1 MFDDQLTADKPDR
14 RVLYRRWRP
23 SSFEDVVGQEH
34 VTRTLRNAVKLGR
47 IGHAYLFTGPR
58 GTGKTSVARILYR
71 AVNCLNPDD
80 GEPDNTCPICQSALD
95 GRALDLVEIDAASNR
110 GIDDMRD
117 LRDKVAYRP
126 NEGRYRVYIIDEAH
140 ELTPQA
146 WDAFLKTL
154 EEPPEH
160 AIFVLATTEAHKVP
174 PTIVSRCQ
182 RFDFRRIPFGACR
195 EQLAR
200 VAQAE
205 GMQVEP
211 AVLERLAL
219 TARGGLRDAL
229 SLLDQLGAFAAAGIR
244 IDMDVARSVLS
255 LPSAE
260 AVRRVIDGLTRR
272 DASAVMAD
280 LDEVV
285 AGGADPRLFVEELV
299 TDLRALLLVRSR
311 ADGRL
316 ADEMPAEEADWL
328 RERAPGWTTGALIS
342 LIKELSESL
351 ARTRDA
357 QQFQVQTE
365 VALLAACDL
374 PGGVATPAMVAVPP
388 ASPASPPP
396 PVAAPTRAAPP
407 PPEAP
412 PTPPAEAAEAV
423 DLVPA
428 PTPPSAPVATVEPV
442 PAESAPPEPPEPAA
456 TAEPE
461 PLSLQAIQARWSDV
475 VEYVM
480 GHRRILALRGATPL
494 AVEDAEHGQ
503 RLVLGFGNEIYL
515 KRADAAANRQAIQDG
530 ISHVLG
536 RRYALRYTVVT
547 GRLEDDPV
555 ISYAVQKFGG
565 RPRRV
570 GSDEAVSS

>member
-1 MFDDQLTADKPDR
+1 MFEAQLQGQTTDK

-23 SSFEDVVGQEH
+23 GRFEDVVGQEH

-160 AIFVLATTEAHKVP
+160 AVFVLATTEAHEVP
-174 PTIVSRCQ
+174 ATIISRCQ
-182 RFDFRRIPFGACR
+182 RFDFRRIPYGACR
-195 EQLAR
+195 AQLAR
-200 VAQAE
+200 VAEAE
-205 GMQVEP
+205 GMQVEA
-211 AVLERLAL
+211 AVLDRLAL
-219 TARGGLRDAL
+219 TARGGLRDGL
-229 SLLDQLGAFAAAGIR
+229 SLLDQLGAFAAAGVR

-255 LPSAE
+255 LPSVE
-260 AVRRVIDGLTRR
+260 AVRRVIHGLTRR
-272 DASAVMAD
+272 DASGVMAD

-316 ADEMPAEEADWL
+316 AEEMPAEEAEWL
-328 RERAPGWTTGALIS
+328 RERAPGWTTGALIG

-365 VALLAACDL
+365 LALLAACEL
-374 PGGVATPAMVAVPP
+374 PGGVVGPATVTVSAAG
-388 ASPASPPP
+388 APP
-396 PVAAPTRAAPP
+396 PVATPPRATPP
-407 PPEAP
+407 PQAP
-412 PTPPAEAAEAV
+412 PTPAAEPAEAV

-428 PTPPSAPVATVEPV
+428 P
-442 PAESAPPEPPEPAA
+442 
-456 TAEPE
+456 
-461 PLSLQAIQARWSDV
+461 
-475 VEYVM
+475 
-480 GHRRILALRGATPL
+480 
-494 AVEDAEHGQ
+494 
-503 RLVLGFGNEIYL
+503 
-515 KRADAAANRQAIQDG
+515 
-530 ISHVLG
+530 
-536 RRYALRYTVVT
+536 
-547 GRLEDDPV
+547 
-555 ISYAVQKFGG
+555 
-565 RPRRV
+565 
-570 GSDEAVSS
+570 

>member
-1 MFDDQLTADKPDR
+1 MFEEPLQAARTDR

-23 SSFEDVVGQEH
+23 SRFEDVVGQEH

-47 IGHAYLFTGPR
+47 IAHAYLFTGPR

-71 AVNCLNPDD
+71 AVNCPQPHD
-80 GEPDNTCPICQSALD
+80 GEPDNTCPLCLAALD

-126 NEGRYRVYIIDEAH
+126 AEGRYRVYIIDEAH
-140 ELTPQA
+140 ELTSFA

-160 AIFVLATTEAHKVP
+160 AIFVLATTEAHAVP

-182 RFDFRRIPFGACR
+182 RFDFRRIPFAACR

-200 VAQAE
+200 VAEAE
-205 GMQVEP
+205 GMRVEP
-211 AVLERLAL
+211 AVLDRLAL

-229 SLLDQLGAFAAAGIR
+229 SLLDQLGAFAAAGLT
-244 IDMDVARSVLS
+244 IDLQVARSVLS
-255 LPSAE
+255 LPSVE
-260 AVRRVIDGLTRR
+260 AVRRVLDGLTRR

-280 LDEVV
+280 LDAVV

-311 ADGRL
+311 ADARL

-328 RERAPGWTTGALIS
+328 RQRAAGWTTGILIS

-365 VALLAACDL
+365 LALLAACEL
-374 PGGVATPAMVAVPP
+374 PGGVAAPP
-388 ASPASPPP
+388 AASAPA
-396 PVAAPTRAAPP
+396 AAPP
-407 PPEAP
+407 AP
-412 PTPPAEAAEAV
+412 PPAPPPALA
-423 DLVPA
+423 PA
-428 PTPPSAPVATVEPV
+428 PTT
-442 PAESAPPEPPEPAA
+442 PEPPLPGPTPNALD
-456 TAEPE
+456 TANAENAE
-461 PLSLQAIQARWSDV
+461 NADNAEHAEHTEHTEHAEHTLTLGEVQARWPDV
-475 VEYVM
+475 VEHVTARKRM
-480 GHRRILALRGATPL
+480 LGVLLSSAQPL
-494 AVEDAEHGQ
+494 GVEVQAGEHGT
-503 RLVLGFGNEIYL
+503 RLVVGFGTDFNL
-515 KRADAAANRQAIQDG
+515 KRAEMAANRQAIEEG
-530 ISHVLG
+530 VRHVFG
-536 RRYALRYTVVT
+536 RPYRLRYTLVA

-555 ISYAVQKFGG
+555 ISYAVRAFGG

-570 GSDEAVSS
+570 DEDVSSEHVP

>member
-1 MFDDQLTADKPDR
+1 MFEEQLSVDRPDR

-23 SSFEDVVGQEH
+23 GSFEDVVGQEH

-47 IGHAYLFTGPR
+47 IAHAYLFTGPR

-71 AVNCLNPDD
+71 AVNCLSPDD

-117 LRDKVAYRP
+117 LRDRVAYRP
-126 NEGRYRVYIIDEAH
+126 NIGKYRVYIVDEAH

-160 AIFVLATTEAHKVP
+160 VIFVLATTEAHKVP

-182 RFDFRRIPFGACR
+182 RFDFRRIPFAACR
-195 EQLAR
+195 DQLTR
-200 VAQAE
+200 VAEAE

-211 AVLERLAL
+211 AVLDRLAL

-229 SLLDQLGAFAAAGIR
+229 SLLDQLGAFAAAGVH

-316 ADEMPAEEADWL
+316 ADEMPAEEAEWL

-365 VALLAACDL
+365 LALLAACDL
-374 PGGVATPAMVAVPP
+374 PGGVVAAPSASAVTVP
-388 ASPASPPP
+388 PASPPP
-396 PVAAPTRAAPP
+396 PPVANPPLVQPP
-407 PPEAP
+407 PAAP
-412 PTPPAEAAEAV
+412 PTPPVEPAEAV

-428 PTPPSAPVATVEPV
+428 EPMQ
-442 PAESAPPEPPEPAA
+442 PESAPAA
-456 TAEPE
+456 TPE
-461 PLSLQAIQARWSDV
+461 PLTPEELQARWPDV
-475 VEYVM
+475 VERVTARKRM
-480 GHRRILALRGATPL
+480 LGVLMSSAQPL
-494 AVEDAEHGQ
+494 AIEENGE
-503 RLVLGFGNEIYL
+503 RLVVGFGTPFNL
-515 KRADAAANRQAIQDG
+515 KKAELAANRQAIEEGVQ
-530 ISHVLG
+530 HVLG
-536 RRYALRYTVVT
+536 RHYRLRYTLVAD
-547 GRLEDDPV
+547 RLEDDPV

-570 GSDEAVSS
+570 ASDEAVSSEHVP

>member
-1 MFDDQLTADKPDR
+1 MFEEQLTAEKPDR

-23 SSFEDVVGQEH
+23 SCFEDVVGQEH

-200 VAQAE
+200 VAEAE

-229 SLLDQLGAFAAAGIR
+229 SLLDQLGAFAAAGIA

-328 RERAPGWTTGALIS
+328 RERASGWTTGALIS

-374 PGGVATPAMVAVPP
+374 PGGVVSAPTVTREAEPVPP
-388 ASPASPPP
+388 SE
-396 PVAAPTRAAPP
+396 PT
-407 PPEAP
+407 
-412 PTPPAEAAEAV
+412 PTPPVEPAEAV

-428 PTPPSAPVATVEPV
+428 PP
-442 PAESAPPEPPEPAA
+442 PPEPAPSPNQQHL
-456 TAEPE
+456 TPE
-461 PLSLQAIQARWSDV
+461 EVQARWPDI
-475 VEYVM
+475 VERVTARKRM
-480 GHRRILALRGATPL
+480 LGVLMSSAQPL
-494 AVEDAEHGQ
+494 GIEENGE
-503 RLVLGFGNEIYL
+503 RLVVGFGTSFNL
-515 KRADAAANRQAIQDG
+515 KKAELAANRQAIEEG
-530 ISHVLG
+530 VRHVLG
-536 RRYALRYTVVT
+536 RHYRLRYTLAE